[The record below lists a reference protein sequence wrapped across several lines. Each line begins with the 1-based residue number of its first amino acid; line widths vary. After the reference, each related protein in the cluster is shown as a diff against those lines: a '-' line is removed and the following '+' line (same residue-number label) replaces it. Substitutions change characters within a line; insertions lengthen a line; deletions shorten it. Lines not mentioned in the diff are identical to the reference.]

1 MKICWFGSYDAG
13 YARNKIL
20 IDGLRANGV
29 EIIECNANGRGLRTY
44 LELLKK
50 CRSIERDIDY
60 IYCAFPIHFSIFI
73 TLFSKKPVIA
83 DVLVSLYDSSITD
96 RRLHNRFHPIALLLR
111 CLDMII
117 VKLADIV
124 IVDTE
129 AHKQYFS
136 QWCNESKIA
145 IVPVGVHTGEFFPI
159 SSKGKEQEHFVVQFH
174 GSYIPLQGIEKIV
187 AAASL
192 LRNDHT
198 VHFRLIGNGQEY
210 ARIHELVQQLKLPN
224 ITFLPWLSIP
234 DLNIAINEADIVLGI
249 FGDSAKVDRIIP
261 NKLFQGLAA
270 KKPVITK
277 DTVTIRRYFSDQEI
291 CLTQNYPEDIARTIK
306 TLQENSVLR
315 EKIGAA
321 GYHKVT
327 AVYNHQLIAR
337 ELLKVLQA

>member
-1 MKICWFGSYDAG
+1 MKICWFGNYDSS

-20 IDGLRANGV
+20 IDGLRAHEV
-29 EIIECNANGRGLRTY
+29 QIIECNANGQGLRAY
-44 LELLKK
+44 AELLKK
-50 CRSIERDIDY
+50 YRSIERDIDY

-73 TLFSKKPVIA
+73 ALFSKKPVIA

-96 RRLHNRFHPIALLLR
+96 RRLYSRFHPIALLLR
-111 CLDMII
+111 WLDMII

-136 QWCNESKIA
+136 QWCHKSKIA

-159 SSKGKEQEHFVVQFH
+159 SSKRKAQKHFIVQFH

-187 AAASL
+187 AAAL
-192 LRNDHT
+192 LLKNDHT
-198 VHFRLIGNGQEY
+198 IHFRLIGDGQEY
-210 ARIHELVQQLKLPN
+210 SHIHKLVLELKLPN
-224 ITFLPWLSIP
+224 ITFLPWLTIQ

-277 DTVTIRRYFSDQEI
+277 DTATIRRYFSDKDI
-291 CLTQNYPEDIARTIK
+291 FLTQNYPENITEAIK
-306 TLQENSVLR
+306 TLQKNSILR
-315 EKIGAA
+315 EKMSVA
-321 GYHKVT
+321 GFNKVT
-327 AVYNHQLIAR
+327 TVYNHQLIAQ
-337 ELLKVLQA
+337 ELLKVLLA